1 MPMIRVEMLEGRS
14 IEQKRELVQS
24 LSREMARITGCSVAS
39 VYVVIEDVKKENWG
53 IGDQLCYDKFPS

>member
-24 LSREMARITGCSVAS
+24 LSREMARVTGCSVGS